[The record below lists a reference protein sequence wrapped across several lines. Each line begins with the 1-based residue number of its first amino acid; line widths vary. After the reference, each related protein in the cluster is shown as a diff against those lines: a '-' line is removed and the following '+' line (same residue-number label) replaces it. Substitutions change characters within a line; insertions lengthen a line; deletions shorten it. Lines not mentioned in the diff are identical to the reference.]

1 MMMRAS
7 NRDNEIHDV
16 VISSLSG
23 EFQLRTEVTKVDRST
38 LLSFEN
44 PRYKDMVE
52 RHDHLKGVTMDD
64 IDEKSELPVHLIL
77 GTNKYAQIK
86 TETTP
91 KIRKP
96 GEPIAE
102 LTRLGWTIMSP
113 GSESDLT
120 NMFLTQT
127 SAVDYEALCRLDVL
141 GLQDHPVGD
150 QDLVYEEFKE

>member
-52 RHDHLKGVTMDD
+52 RYDHLRGVTMDD
-64 IDEKSELPVHLIL
+64 IDEK
-77 GTNKYAQIK
+77 
-86 TETTP
+86 
-91 KIRKP
+91 
-96 GEPIAE
+96 
-102 LTRLGWTIMSP
+102 
-113 GSESDLT
+113 
-120 NMFLTQT
+120 
-127 SAVDYEALCRLDVL
+127 
-141 GLQDHPVGD
+141 
-150 QDLVYEEFKE
+150 

>member
-23 EFQLRTEVTKVDRST
+23 EFQLRTEVTKADRST

-64 IDEKSELPVHLIL
+64 IDEK
-77 GTNKYAQIK
+77 
-86 TETTP
+86 
-91 KIRKP
+91 
-96 GEPIAE
+96 
-102 LTRLGWTIMSP
+102 
-113 GSESDLT
+113 
-120 NMFLTQT
+120 
-127 SAVDYEALCRLDVL
+127 
-141 GLQDHPVGD
+141 
-150 QDLVYEEFKE
+150 